1 MCFPMSIV
9 SPSDFHYS
17 LMNHCYLIGFMV
29 AFLLVSSGCDS
40 GTAPSLYDPDRS
52 SLSDPTIDTVS
63 PEGSALAGV
72 DVITITGSN
81 FSTQPTDNLVYFGTD
96 RANVLESTATQLQ
109 VFAPNS
115 PQPELQLRMS
125 VVGAENFSNSVAYGL
140 DAPFIE
146 FGDVKDFED
155 IYGIATDDDGN
166 LYASLVAFNLAVGII
181 KITPEGERSD
191 YITSTFP
198 WTDIEF
204 GSDNA
209 LFAVRSVRALF
220 SAPKDGT
227 NFAVFAVIPN
237 STTRL
242 NSIAIDYNDRV
253 WTSGINADIYR
264 VDPDKSIHTFD
275 FEPNVRD
282 LVLFGDHLYVA
293 GVQDDKGMIWRFP
306 MDATGNLGMAED
318 FHDFGSSD
326 VTPYAL
332 AFSADGHL
340 YVGVDDTDPVLLI
353 KPDGDDDVLYPDVI
367 TQPARQFAWGI
378 EDQLFAATNS
388 SDTLSS
394 GIIRIKTRR
403 IGNR

>member
-1 MCFPMSIV
+1 
-9 SPSDFHYS
+9 
-17 LMNHCYLIGFMV
+17 MNTPYLISGLLI
-29 AFLLVSSGCDS
+29 FLLLSSSCDS

-52 SLSDPTIDTVS
+52 SLSDPTIDTVV

-81 FSTQPTDNLVYFGTD
+81 FSTQPTENLVYFGTD
-96 RANVLESTATQLQ
+96 RGNVLEASATQLQ

-155 IYGIATDDDGN
+155 IYGITTDDDGN
-166 LYASLVAFNLAVGII
+166 LYASLVAFNLGVGII
-181 KITPEGERSD
+181 QINPEGERSD
-191 YITSTFP
+191 YITSSFP

-204 GSDNA
+204 GSNNT

-227 NFAVFAVIPN
+227 NLAVFAVIPN
-237 STTRL
+237 SATRL
-242 NSIAIDYNDRV
+242 NSIAIDSNDRV
-253 WTSGINADIYR
+253 WTSGTDADLYR
-264 VDPDKSIHTFD
+264 IDPDKSIHTFD
-275 FEPNVRD
+275 FEPDVRD
-282 LVLFGDHLYVA
+282 IVLFGDYLYVA
-293 GVQDDKGMIWRFP
+293 GVQEDRGMIWRFP
-306 MDATGNLGMAED
+306 IDASSNLGSAED
-318 FHDFGSSD
+318 VYGFGSTGI
-326 VTPYAL
+326 TPYAL
-332 AFSADGHL
+332 EFSEDGYL

-353 KPDGDDDVLYPDVI
+353 NPDGDGEILYPDVI
-367 TQPARQFAWGI
+367 TQPVRQFTWGL

-388 SDTLSS
+388 SDSLSS
-394 GIIRIKTRR
+394 GVIRIKTRR

>member
-1 MCFPMSIV
+1 
-9 SPSDFHYS
+9 
-17 LMNHCYLIGFMV
+17 MNTPYLISGLLI
-29 AFLLVSSGCDS
+29 FLLISSSCDS

-52 SLSDPTIDTVS
+52 SLSDPTIDTVV

-81 FSTQPTDNLVYFGTD
+81 FSTQPTENLVYFGTD
-96 RANVLESTATQLQ
+96 RGNVLESSATQLQ

-155 IYGIATDDDGN
+155 IYGITTDDAGN
-166 LYASLVAFNLAVGII
+166 LYASLVAFNLGVGII
-181 KITPEGERSD
+181 QINPEGERSD
-191 YITSTFP
+191 YITSSFP

-204 GSDNA
+204 GSNNT

-227 NFAVFAVIPN
+227 NLAVFAVIPN
-237 STTRL
+237 SATRL
-242 NSIAIDYNDRV
+242 NSIAIDSNDRV
-253 WTSGINADIYR
+253 WTSGTDADLYR
-264 VDPDKSIHTFD
+264 IDPDKSIHTFD
-275 FEPNVRD
+275 FEPDVRD
-282 LVLFGDHLYVA
+282 IVLFGDYLYVA
-293 GVQDDKGMIWRFP
+293 GVQEDRGMIWRFP
-306 MDATGNLGMAED
+306 IDASSNLGSAED
-318 FHDFGSSD
+318 VYGFGSTD
-326 VTPYAL
+326 ITPYAL
-332 AFSADGHL
+332 EFSEDGYL

-353 KPDGDDDVLYPDVI
+353 NPDGVGEILYPDVI
-367 TQPARQFAWGI
+367 TQPVRQFTWGL

-388 SDTLSS
+388 SDSLSS
-394 GIIRIKTRR
+394 GVIRIKTRR